1 MPKITLATIQ
11 SAANTKFSDFE
22 VVLSETETAVF
33 SPVLRLPKAKRAEL
47 AAAFNVDTR
56 TANDDGADVFDLYR
70 DAFRITAKTEA
81 GYAALVE
88 AVGDD
93 PAVWQELFAAYSE
106 ETEVGEV

>member
-22 VVLSETETAVF
+22 VVLSETETVAF

-47 AAAFNVDTR
+47 AAAFSVETR
-56 TANDDGADVFDLYR
+56 TAEDAGVDVFDLYR
-70 DAFRITAKTEA
+70 DAFRITAKTEGGFDA
-81 GYAALVE
+81 LAA

-93 PAVWQELFAAYSE
+93 PAVWQELFSAYSE
-106 ETEVGEV
+106 ETEAGEV